1 MILLVF
7 APFSPG
13 LKPSST
19 LVTAHLSAT
28 RPERAPDRK
37 NRTGRIVGPS
47 KPKIRSR
54 ERLPPVAAPSTG
66 QRGSIRRS
74 AMERWLYL
82 RPREGVPGAHATGRE
97 RDSHQVA
104 SIKEESPAT
113 GICACPVEKRCFGN
127 LFLKRREIFF
137 ARSIISHSQQGSLNE
152 NLKFLPGNMI
162 TDGDIKIATQYL
174 REDPSKALYAPMTL

>member
-1 MILLVF
+1 MMLLVF
-7 APFSPG
+7 APFSRG

-28 RPERAPDRK
+28 RAERAPDRK

-54 ERLPPVAAPSTG
+54 ERLPAVAAPSTG
-66 QRGSIRRS
+66 QRDSIRLS

-82 RPREGVPGAHATGRE
+82 RPREGVPGAHTTGRE

-104 SIKEESPAT
+104 SMKRIRRQLGSV
-113 GICACPVEKRCFGN
+113 CASVEKRRFGN
-127 LFLKRREIFF
+127 RF
-137 ARSIISHSQQGSLNE
+137 
-152 NLKFLPGNMI
+152 
-162 TDGDIKIATQYL
+162 
-174 REDPSKALYAPMTL
+174 

>member
-1 MILLVF
+1 MGTI
-7 APFSPG
+7 AARRG
-13 LKPSST
+13 TKY
-19 LVTAHLSAT
+19 
-28 RPERAPDRK
+28 RA
-37 NRTGRIVGPS
+37 G
-47 KPKIRSR
+47 
-54 ERLPPVAAPSTG
+54 
-66 QRGSIRRS
+66 GSIRLS

-104 SIKEESPAT
+104 SMKEESSAI
-113 GICACPVEKRCFGN
+113 GICACPVEKRCFGK
-127 LFLKRREIFF
+127 LSEEARKFFF

-162 TDGDIKIATQYL
+162 TDGDIKIAAQYL